1 LEKAGCLGKKARY
14 DWRIELVIRF
24 AKYSALASDRLARI
38 GVAQS
43 KVESAAIHPA
53 QEAEM
58 RKIAQAESVHYS
70 NLLEGNDLPLIEAQR
85 AVGGELTPDAR
96 AKIELV
102 NYVSALRLID
112 DLHAEGA
119 LEYEPYVLLRIHGT
133 LTHGLGGAK
142 PGFEPHHEG
151 AWRDGVAVVA
161 DRISG
166 EVFHEG
172 EAAADVPGY
181 MDWLCGWLKKNRE
194 RRETYPVPVLAGVA
208 HWAVTWIHPFADG
221 NGRMAR
227 LLTGMILL
235 REGLLHRRVFSFE
248 RHYARD
254 KDAYLLALR
263 TVRRHDKNLAP
274 WLEYFLDGLANE
286 YERIAVRVDTLARI
300 SAHVRAGTELN
311 LRQEKA
317 LTDLVMTQRSRF
329 TRAEYQQIAGVGL
342 STAKEDI
349 ADLVHAGIL
358 RANHR
363 GRSTDYVFARQA
375 DGALRP
381 TKWTDERIEAE
392 MRAFLDGRD
401 RWPKAGEWRA
411 AGRKSLYDHAS
422 ANGGIKRWRHRLGY

>member
-235 REGLLHRRVFSFE
+235 REGLLPTRV
-248 RHYARD
+248 
-254 KDAYLLALR
+254 L
-263 TVRRHDKNLAP
+263 
-274 WLEYFLDGLANE
+274 
-286 YERIAVRVDTLARI
+286 
-300 SAHVRAGTELN
+300 VRAPLC
-311 LRQEKA
+311 A
-317 LTDLVMTQRSRF
+317 
-329 TRAEYQQIAGVGL
+329 
-342 STAKEDI
+342 
-349 ADLVHAGIL
+349 
-358 RANHR
+358 
-363 GRSTDYVFARQA
+363 
-375 DGALRP
+375 
-381 TKWTDERIEAE
+381 
-392 MRAFLDGRD
+392 
-401 RWPKAGEWRA
+401 
-411 AGRKSLYDHAS
+411 
-422 ANGGIKRWRHRLGY
+422 

>member
-1 LEKAGCLGKKARY
+1 METRY
-14 DWRIELVIRF
+14 TGVIELVIRF
-24 AKYSALASDRLARI
+24 AKYSPLAADRLARI
-38 GVAQS
+38 SVAHS
-43 KVESAAIHPA
+43 KVAAAAILPA

-70 NLLEGNDLPLIEAQR
+70 NRLEGNDLPLIEAER
-85 AVGGELTPDAR
+85 AVRGELTPDAR

-102 NYVSALRLID
+102 NYVRALRLID
-112 DLHAEGA
+112 ELHGDGV
-119 LEYEPYVLLRIHGT
+119 LVYEPDVLLRIHGT
-133 LTHGLGGAK
+133 LTRGLGGTK
-142 PGFEPHHEG
+142 PGFESHHEG

-172 EAAADVPGY
+172 EPAELVPAY
-181 MDWLCGWLKKNRE
+181 MEWLCGWLRKNRE
-194 RRETYPVPVLAGVA
+194 QRETYPVPVLAGVA

-235 REGLLHRRVFSFE
+235 REGLLERRVFSFE

-263 TVRRHDKNLAP
+263 TVRRHDKNLGP
-274 WLEYFLDGLANE
+274 WLEYFLDGLAHE
-286 YERIAVRVDTLARI
+286 YERVAERVETLARI
-300 SAHVRAGTELN
+300 SSHVRPGTELN
-311 LRQEKA
+311 LRQEQA
-317 LTDLVMTQRSRF
+317 LTDLVVAQRSRF

-342 STAKEDI
+342 STAKEDV
-349 ADLVHAGIL
+349 ADLVQAGVL
-358 RANHR
+358 RANRR

-392 MRAFLDGRD
+392 MRAFLEGRD
-401 RWPKAGEWRA
+401 RWPKAEEWRA
-411 AGRKSLYDHAS
+411 AGKKSLYDHAS

>member
-1 LEKAGCLGKKARY
+1 M
-14 DWRIELVIRF
+14 
-24 AKYSALASDRLARI
+24 
-38 GVAQS
+38 AQS

-102 NYVSALRLID
+102 NYVRALRLID
-112 DLHAEGA
+112 DLHAEGT
-119 LEYEPYVLLRIHGT
+119 LEYEPDVLLRIHGT
-133 LTHGLGGAK
+133 LTQRLGGTK
-142 PGFEPHHEG
+142 QGFEPRHEG
-151 AWRDGVAVVA
+151 AWRDGIAVVA
-161 DRISG
+161 DNISG

-172 EAAADVPGY
+172 EAAVAVPGY
-181 MDWLCGWLKKNRE
+181 MDWLCDWLTTNRA
-194 RRETYPVPVLAGVA
+194 RRETYPVPALAGVA

-227 LLTGMILL
+227 LITGMVLL
-235 REGLLHRRVFSFE
+235 REGFLQRRVFSFE

-263 TVRRHDKNLAP
+263 TVRRHDKDLGP
-274 WLEYFLDGLANE
+274 WLEYFLDGLATE
-286 YERIAVRVDTLARI
+286 YERVAARVDTLARI
-300 SAHVRAGTELN
+300 SAHVRDGTELN
-311 LRQEKA
+311 LRQEQA
-317 LTDLVMTQRSRF
+317 LTDLVMKQRSRF
-329 TRAEYQQIAGVGL
+329 TRAEYQQIARVGL
-342 STAKEDI
+342 STAKEDV
-349 ADLVHAGIL
+349 ADLVHSGIL
-358 RANHR
+358 RANPR

-375 DGALRP
+375 DGSLRP

-392 MRAFLDGRD
+392 MREFLEGRD

-422 ANGGIKRWRHRLGY
+422 MNGGIKRWRHRLGY